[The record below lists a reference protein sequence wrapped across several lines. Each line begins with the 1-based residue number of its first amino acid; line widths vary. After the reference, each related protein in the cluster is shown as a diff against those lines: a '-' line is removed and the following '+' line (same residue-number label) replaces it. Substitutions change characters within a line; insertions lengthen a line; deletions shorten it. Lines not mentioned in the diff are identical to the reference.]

1 LERRRRICWRNYKL
15 AFDND
20 CWNNEA
26 LGLAL
31 MLSTKS
37 YKCCETES
45 TILEVLNSF
54 VTKKDGSNFK
64 KFNKQE
70 QKYVDIILNSGIYEK
85 YKNKDSNVVTYKGK
99 VEYSEII
106 DNENVLEFEFVVR
119 KDVKIMQELYNYGK
133 VKIVENSDFPLIV
146 ICNKQVKK
154 LDSRLLELI
163 KNMTESEE

>member
-1 LERRRRICWRNYKL
+1 MEDKHLIEHIYDKALDWKEEEGFAGEIIKL

-20 CWNNEA
+20 CWNNQA
-26 LGLAL
+26 VALAL
-31 MLSTKS
+31 MLSSKS

-85 YKNKDSNVVTYKGK
+85 YKN
-99 VEYSEII
+99 
-106 DNENVLEFEFVVR
+106 
-119 KDVKIMQELYNYGK
+119 
-133 VKIVENSDFPLIV
+133 
-146 ICNKQVKK
+146 
-154 LDSRLLELI
+154 
-163 KNMTESEE
+163 MTESED